1 MSSRPLDWLRAARP
15 LALGNIWPPL
25 LAGWFLAVEGGAPGG
40 VALLAL
46 LLVAGWLDQLAI
58 VFLNDL
64 ADRETDGLNTRPTLF
79 SGGSRV
85 LVEARIT
92 PPALRRAG
100 LLAGTGFLA
109 LAMLAGVLRLDPR
122 IPLLALAGLLLL
134 QAYSF
139 SPLRLNYQGG
149 GELLQGLGCGLVL
162 PLLGLLLAGGDPGLV
177 EPGQWLGM
185 FFLAM
190 PGALGSTL
198 TDAPADRLAGKET
211 LAARF
216 GSTAVS
222 LLAIGFAAM
231 GLVMLEAL
239 MPVVMLYGLACLTAL
254 TLGVRLLHRLL
265 RVEGGPREHHWNMAA
280 ALLLLGITMLGWLA
294 LVPLPA

>member
-1 MSSRPLDWLRAARP
+1 MTPRPLDWLRAARP

-25 LAGWFLAVEGGAPGG
+25 LAGWFLALEQGAPGG
-40 VALLAL
+40 SAMLWL
-46 LLVAGWLDQLAI
+46 LLQAGLFHQQAI

-64 ADRETDGLNTRPTLF
+64 ADRDADSRNNRPTLF

-85 LVEARIT
+85 LQEGRIT
-92 PPALRRAG
+92 PAALRRAG
-100 LLAGTGFLA
+100 RVSGAGFLA
-109 LAMLAGVLRLDPR
+109 LAILAGAFRMDPR

-139 SPLRLNYQGG
+139 PPLKLNYRGG

-162 PLLGLLLAGGDPGLV
+162 PLLGILCAGGDPGLLG
-177 EPGQWLGM
+177 PDPWLGL

-216 GSTAVS
+216 GTTAVS

-239 MPVVMLYGLACLTAL
+239 MPAVMLYGLAGLTAL
-254 TLGVRLLHRLL
+254 TLVVRLLHRLL

-280 ALLLLGITMLGWLA
+280 ALLLLGITLLGWLS
-294 LVPLPA
+294 LVPLPV